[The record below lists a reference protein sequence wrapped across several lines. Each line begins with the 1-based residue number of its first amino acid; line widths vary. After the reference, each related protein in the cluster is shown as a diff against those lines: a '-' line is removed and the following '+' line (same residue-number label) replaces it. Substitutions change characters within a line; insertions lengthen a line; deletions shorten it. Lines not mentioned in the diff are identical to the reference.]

1 MNTENRLFPI
11 FLKLEELNI
20 LLVGGG
26 NVALEKLH
34 ALLKND
40 PNARVKVVAD
50 RISEEVKTLIDNHQN
65 VRVFHRKYISFDL
78 ESMDIAI
85 LATDNPALHYRI
97 RQEAHQVGVIL
108 NVADTP
114 HLCDFYLGSTVSKG
128 NLKLGISTNGMS
140 PTFAKRLREFFE
152 QVLPN
157 DTDKLLKNLRKFR
170 DQLKGDFAYKVEEL
184 NKITKSLA
192 ANGIHKNQN

>member
-1 MNTENRLFPI
+1 MSTENKLFPI

-26 NVALEKLH
+26 NVALEKLQ

-40 PNARVKVVAD
+40 PNARVKLVAD
-50 RISEEVKTLIDNHQN
+50 HISDEVENLIAGHKN
-65 VRVFHRKYISFDL
+65 VRVYNRKYISYDL
-78 ESMDIAI
+78 ESIDLAI

-97 RQEAHQVGVIL
+97 RQEARQYRVIL

-128 NLKLGISTNGMS
+128 NLKLGISTNGLS

-152 QVLPN
+152 EILPN
-157 DTDKLLKNLRKFR
+157 DTDDLLRNLRQIR
-170 DQLKGDFAYKVEEL
+170 DQLKGSFAFKVKEL
-184 NKITKSLA
+184 NRITKSLA
-192 ANGIHKNQN
+192 TNGINKSQN

>member
-1 MNTENRLFPI
+1 MSTNNKLFPI
-11 FLKLEELNI
+11 FLKLNELNI

-26 NVALEKLH
+26 NVALEKLQ

-40 PNARVKVVAD
+40 PNANVKVVAD
-50 RISEEVKTLIDNHQN
+50 FVSNEVGDLIEKHSS
-65 VRVFHRKYISFDL
+65 VRLINRKYISHDL
-78 ESMDIAI
+78 ESVDIAI
-85 LATDNPALHYRI
+85 LATDSPALHNRI
-97 RQEAHQVGVIL
+97 RQEAKQHGVIL

-114 HLCDFYLGSTVSKG
+114 HLCDFYLGATVSKG

-152 QVLPN
+152 QTIPD
-157 DTDKLLKNLRKFR
+157 DTDELLKNLRLIR
-170 DQLKGDFAYKVEEL
+170 DRLKGDFAYKVEEL

-192 ANGIHKNQN
+192 ANGLHKNHN

>member
-1 MNTENRLFPI
+1 MSTENNLFPI
-11 FLKLEELNI
+11 FLKLNELNTLI
-20 LLVGGG
+20 VGGG
-26 NVALEKLH
+26 NVAQEKLQ

-40 PNARVKVVAD
+40 PDAKVKLVAD
-50 RISEEVKTLIDNHQN
+50 RVSLEVKTLIEKHKN
-65 VRVFHRKYISFDL
+65 VRFFHRKYISYDL

-97 RQEAHQVGVIL
+97 RQEARQYGVIL

-152 QVLPN
+152 QVLPD

-184 NKITKSLA
+184 NKITKTLA
-192 ANGIHKNQN
+192 ADGSHNNKN

>member
-1 MNTENRLFPI
+1 MSTENKLFPI

-26 NVALEKLH
+26 NVALEKLQ

-40 PNARVKVVAD
+40 PEARIKIVAEQLSKD
-50 RISEEVKTLIDNHQN
+50 VEELISKHKN
-65 VRVFHRKYISFDL
+65 VRAMRRKYISFDL
-78 ESMDIAI
+78 QSIDIAI

-97 RQEAHQVGVIL
+97 RQEAKKEGVIL

-128 NLKLGISTNGMS
+128 NLKLGISTNGLS
-140 PTFAKRLREFFE
+140 PTFSKRLREFFE
-152 QVLPN
+152 EILPE
-157 DTDKLLKNLRKFR
+157 DTDDLLKNLRQIR
-170 DQLKGDFAYKVEEL
+170 DQLRGSFALKVKEL
-184 NKITKSLA
+184 NRITKSLA
-192 ANGIHKNQN
+192 INGINKNRN